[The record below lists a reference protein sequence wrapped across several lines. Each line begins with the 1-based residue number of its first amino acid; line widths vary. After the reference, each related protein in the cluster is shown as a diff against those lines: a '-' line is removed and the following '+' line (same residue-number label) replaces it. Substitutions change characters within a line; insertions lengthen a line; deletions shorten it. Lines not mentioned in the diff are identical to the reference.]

1 VLLLFICSQAL
12 CNLEEDIY
20 TTISRDWQT
29 KPVEYFTRGISYVSS
44 PILNAVPPGILY
56 LYEKKDIA
64 KQGIIAFIGNCVTVL
79 PLKYVINR
87 ERPNDDHS
95 RWDSSFPSGHTTF
108 AFTQAVVYSH
118 HYPQMRL
125 PLFLYAGVV
134 GFSRIYQG
142 EHYPTD
148 IIGGAALGLLTG
160 YLTIKIFN

>member
-1 VLLLFICSQAL
+1 MLLFICSQAL

-29 KPVEYFTRGISYVSS
+29 KPLEYFTQGVSYISS
-44 PILNAVPPGILY
+44 PMFNVLPPGILY
-56 LYEKKDIA
+56 LCEKRDIA
-64 KQGIIAFIGNCVTVL
+64 KHGMIGFIGNCVTVL

-87 ERPNDDHS
+87 ERPNDDHG

-118 HYPQMRL
+118 HCPQIKF
-125 PLFLYAGVV
+125 PLFLYAGIV

-142 EHYPTD
+142 DHYPTD
-148 IIGGAALGLLTG
+148 VIGGAALGLLTG
-160 YLTIKIFN
+160 YLAIKIFK

>member
-1 VLLLFICSQAL
+1 MLLLFICSQAL